1 MLDLGHG
8 LLPAGLLITPAAWVA
23 QGHEHGA
30 HDGVL
35 RVIRTLENYG
45 SYFDHPG
52 WSGLDRH

>member
-1 MLDLGHG
+1 MRGERPDLSRRD
-8 LLPAGLLITPAAWVA
+8 
-23 QGHEHGA
+23 GA
-30 HDGVL
+30 L